1 MAFIP
6 AAIVKTDNPMAS
18 RMRKEVCHL
27 IRPRNQITR
36 MVEMRMVSMYSYFE
50 KNTGTPISVTTS
62 RITPPPIAVTVA
74 SVRIP
79 KKSIFFSIAHIA
91 PDAANT
97 KSPIYSKNV
106 IRSMLSPHKRLFIS
120 SYRFTL

>member
-27 IRPRNQITR
+27 IRPRKQITR

-79 KKSIFFSIAHIA
+79 KKSIFFFDSTHRTGCGKYEESDIFKEC
-91 PDAANT
+91 D
-97 KSPIYSKNV
+97 
-106 IRSMLSPHKRLFIS
+106 
-120 SYRFTL
+120 